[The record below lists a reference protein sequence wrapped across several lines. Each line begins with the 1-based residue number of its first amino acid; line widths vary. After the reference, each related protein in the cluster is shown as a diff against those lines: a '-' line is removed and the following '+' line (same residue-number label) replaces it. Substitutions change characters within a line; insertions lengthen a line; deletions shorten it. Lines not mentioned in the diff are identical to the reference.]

1 MKRGALFFL
10 LAIVQ
15 FSGIAWG
22 FELPSSFDLRNI
34 NGRSYIGPIRDQ
46 GQCGSCW
53 AFGTLASAESVWN
66 RTYDKYDEQAVDFS
80 EAFLVWSLSP
90 LYQDLEG
97 CYGGGM
103 DLPQNDAL
111 IEYGVPLEE
120 AFPYTIDDP
129 GDDLHWDAPRT
140 TFLDW
145 YRIPAGDIETM
156 RRVLYEV
163 GAVTTGVLVEDD
175 FVAYQEG
182 IFENQRTTINH
193 ALPYYSDANHL
204 ISLVGWE
211 DGPGD
216 DGLGYWILRNSWGT
230 DDWGEDGTMRIRYTS
245 ARVALFGSY
254 MTLQEWDG
262 ESVAVEN
269 AGELFAVPWSAG
281 GTFNAHGVDLWGGAA
296 SSVTNRG
303 QIMAQA
309 LSDTE
314 LATARG
320 VYIWGGP
327 EGQVVNEGESVGL
340 AVSGNQQAY
349 AYGICLQGGQID
361 NRGQVV
367 ALAVSET
374 EQAMALGIWAA
385 NGGHSLDIVNDGVI
399 LSAAMGDDMNV
410 AYGIWA
416 DSRAMSRVNNSGRIG
431 AFADDYAIG
440 VLLSGGPAVLV
451 NSGLIEAAPSLFEPD
466 LVSGLS
472 VGVRAASQGTI
483 IRNSGTIKGT
493 SYSIYSSKDTSL
505 ILDTGSNLVG
515 PAAFEGENDVV
526 GLLGTGSEE
535 INFYGVETLVMA
547 GNDWSLSGDSS
558 FDSIQVVRGRL
569 GVDGALAGQT
579 SVLNDGILGGNGFL
593 TGNVISSGTVAPGA
607 SVGHLTID
615 GDLTQTSDAT
625 LEIEIG
631 DGVADRLTVSGTA
644 TLAGTLLLLPDGY
657 ATGGSY
663 TFLDAG
669 AIAGGFDTLASVA
682 VLSFSLNS
690 AADSLS
696 VDVTRNSYLSL
707 ANGHNRGLASNLD
720 GVRATVGD
728 DFGTLLDRLDLSLT
742 QRILNDALASLTP
755 RIHGLTSTV
764 VLGDSQTRLAD
775 LRRHLQQR
783 DPAVVLAHK
792 PEGATTAWVDLLGH
806 YNSYHSDG
814 AYYGARTKLHGLMLG
829 VERTA
834 RSGLTMGL
842 AAAVTES
849 RLKARDSGDDGDID
863 SQQGYLYAAWSNPRS
878 STGVH
883 LNTAV
888 GIGRTRLS
896 ADRHIP
902 FAGRRAESKHDGIL
916 YSATISGGYAMDLAG
931 WTLDPTAGLSF
942 VHLREE
948 SFREKGADSANLRIA
963 SREND
968 SLQSLL
974 GLRLSR
980 DVSVRGFT
988 LTPDL
993 FMEWRHEFDRRTED
1007 LSASLAG
1014 GGGRFATP
1022 GRDLAGDG
1030 LLLGVSLG
1038 AWMSESLYAGLTY
1051 YCDLQSSG
1059 GATSHALNL
1068 KLAASF

>member
-1 MKRGALFFL
+1 MKIRL
-10 LAIVQ
+10 LTCLSVILLCH
-15 FSGIAWG
+15 GIALG
-22 FELPSSFDLRNI
+22 MDLPSSFDLRNI
-34 NGRSYIGPIRDQ
+34 DGRSFIGPVRDQ
-46 GQCGSCW
+46 GACGSCYS
-53 AFGTLASAESVWN
+53 FGALAPAESTWN
-66 RTYDKYDEQAVDFS
+66 RVHGLYDDQAIDLS
-80 EAFLVWSLSP
+80 EAFMVWSLSP
-90 LYQDLEG
+90 LYDGMNGCHGGNIQDP
-97 CYGGGM
+97 M
-103 DLPQNDAL
+103 NAL
-111 IEYGVPLEE
+111 VEYGAPLESD
-120 AFPYTIDDP
+120 FPYTIVDP
-129 GDDLHWDAPRT
+129 GEALHWDAERFT
-140 TFLDW
+140 LLDW
-145 YRIPAGDIETM
+145 YYIPPNDIETTK
-156 RRVLYEV
+156 RVLMNI
-163 GAVTTGVLVEDD
+163 GAVRSSVYVDD
-175 FVAYQEG
+175 PFVNYTDG
-182 IFENQRTTINH
+182 IFENDDTDMTSVV
-193 ALPYYSDANHL
+193 PYYSRSNHA
-204 ISLVGWE
+204 IALVGWN
-211 DGPGD
+211 DASDSG
-216 DGLGYWILRNSWGT
+216 GLGHWILRNSWSSY
-230 DDWGEDGTMRIRYTS
+230 WGEEGYMNIGYTS
-245 ARVALFGSY
+245 AGVARKSSY
-254 MTLQEWDG
+254 MIAAPWDG
-262 ESVAVEN
+262 ESVALDNGGDIE
-269 AGELFAVPWSAG
+269 AVSWSAG
-281 GTFNAHGVDLWGGAA
+281 GTLNAHGVDLWGGAA
-296 SSVTNRG
+296 SSVANRG
-303 QIMAQA
+303 MIMAQA
-309 LSDTE
+309 MSDTE
-314 LATARG
+314 LVTSRG
-320 VYIWGGP
+320 VYLWGGP
-327 EGQVVNEGESVGL
+327 EGQVINEGGIGGL
-340 AVSGNQQAY
+340 AFSETQQAY
-349 AYGICLQGGQID
+349 AYGICLQGGLID
-361 NRGQVV
+361 NSGEVA
-367 ALAVSET
+367 ALAVSAAD
-374 EQAMALGIWAA
+374 QAMAFGIWAA
-385 NGGHSLDIVNDGVI
+385 NGGQPLEIYNSGSI
-399 LSAAMGDDMNV
+399 LSVAMGNDLNA
-410 AYGIWA
+410 AYGILA
-416 DSRAMSRVNNSGRIG
+416 DSRTNTVIKNSGHVG
-431 AFADDYAIG
+431 AFGDDYAVG
-440 VLLSGGPAVLV
+440 VLLGGEAALLQNTGV
-451 NSGLIEAAPSLFEPD
+451 IEAGTSYFEPE
-466 LVSGLS
+466 LVSGLN
-472 VGVRAASQGTI
+472 VGVLALAPTTIHNFGTI
-483 IRNSGTIKGT
+483 SGS
-493 SYSIYSSKDTSL
+493 SYSIVAIDNTLL
-505 ILDTGSNLVG
+505 ILETGSDLIG

-569 GVDGALAGQT
+569 DIDGALAGAT

-593 TGNVISSGTVAPGA
+593 TGNVTSSGTVAPGA

-669 AIAGGFDTLASVA
+669 AIAGGFDTLSSAA
-682 VLSFSLNS
+682 VLSYSLSS

-696 VDVTRNSYLSL
+696 LDVTRNSYLSL

-742 QRILNDALASLTP
+742 QPLLNDAMASLTP

-783 DPAVVLAHK
+783 DPATLLAQK

-806 YNSYHSDG
+806 YNSYRSDG

-834 RSGLTMGL
+834 RSGLTLGL

-849 RLKARDSGDDGDID
+849 RLKARDSGDDGEID
-863 SQQGYLYAAWSNPRS
+863 SQQGYLYAAWRNPRS

-883 LNTAV
+883 LNSAV
-888 GIGRTRLS
+888 GIGRTQLS

-948 SFREKGADSANLRIA
+948 GFREKGADSANLRIA
-963 SREND
+963 SRDND

-1014 GGGRFATP
+1014 GGDRFDTP
-1022 GRDLAGDG
+1022 GRDLAGDA
-1030 LLLGVSLG
+1030 LLLGTSLRARISDNLYG
-1038 AWMSESLYAGLTY
+1038 SLSYDCT
-1051 YCDLQSSG
+1051 LQNNT
-1059 GATSHALNL
+1059 ATGHALGL
-1068 KLAASF
+1068 KIALIF

>member
-1 MKRGALFFL
+1 MKRGALIFL

-80 EAFLVWSLSP
+80 EAFLVWSMSP
-90 LYQDLEG
+90 LYEDLEG

-111 IEYGVPLEE
+111 IKYGVPLEE

-129 GDDLHWDAPRT
+129 GDDLRWDAPRT

-175 FVAYQEG
+175 FAAYQEG

-211 DGPGD
+211 DEPGD
-216 DGLGYWILRNSWGT
+216 GGLGYWILRNSW
-230 DDWGEDGTMRIRYTS
+230 DSEWGEDGNIRIRYTS

-254 MTLQEWDG
+254 MTLQEWTG
-262 ESVAVEN
+262 ESVELEN
-269 AGELFAVPWSAG
+269 DGEISAIPWSAG
-281 GTFNAHGVDLWGGAA
+281 GTLNAHGVDLWSGAA

-327 EGQVVNEGESVGL
+327 EGQVVNEGEIVGL

-349 AYGICLQGGQID
+349 AYGICLQGGQVD

-399 LSAAMGDDMNV
+399 LSAAMGDDINV

-451 NSGLIEAAPSLFEPD
+451 NSGLIEAAPSLFETD

-493 SYSIYSSKDTSL
+493 AYSIYSSKDTSL
-505 ILDTGSNLVG
+505 ILETGSDLIG

-535 INFYGVETLVMA
+535 INFYGVETLVM
-547 GNDWSLSGDSS
+547 GGDDWTLSGDSS
-558 FDSIQVVRGRL
+558 FDFIQVVHGRL
-569 GVDGALAGQT
+569 GVDGALAGAT
-579 SVLNDGILGGNGFL
+579 SVLNDGILGGNGSL
-593 TGNVISSGTVAPGA
+593 TGNVTTSGTVAPGT

-615 GDLTQTSDAT
+615 GDLTQTANAT

-669 AIAGGFDTLASVA
+669 TIAGGFDTLASAA
-682 VLSFSLNS
+682 VLSFSLSS

-720 GVRATVGD
+720 GVRATAGD
-728 DFGTLLDRLDLSLT
+728 DFGTLLDRLVLSLT
-742 QRILNDALASLTP
+742 QPLLNTAMASLTP

-764 VLGDSQTRLAD
+764 LLGDSQTRLAD
-775 LRRHLQQR
+775 LRRHLQQH
-783 DPAVVLAHK
+783 DPAALLAQK

-806 YNSYHSDG
+806 YNSYRSDG
-814 AYYGARTKLHGLMLG
+814 AYYGARTNLHGLMLG

-834 RSGLTMGL
+834 RSGLTLGL

-849 RLKARDSGDDGDID
+849 RLKARDSGDDGEID
-863 SQQGYLYAAWSNPRS
+863 SQQGYLYAAWRNPRS

-916 YSATISGGYAMDLAG
+916 YSATISGGYAMNLGG

-948 SFREKGADSANLRIA
+948 SFREKGADSANLSLA
-963 SREND
+963 TREND
-968 SLQSLL
+968 SFQSLM

-993 FMEWRHEFDRRTED
+993 FMEWRHEFDRRTEG

-1014 GGGRFATP
+1014 GGDRFDTP
-1022 GRDLAGDG
+1022 GRDMAGDA
-1030 LLLGVSLG
+1030 LLLGTSVRARISDNFYGSL
-1038 AWMSESLYAGLTY
+1038 SYDCT
-1051 YCDLQSSG
+1051 LQSNT
-1059 GATSHALNL
+1059 ATGHALGL
-1068 KLAASF
+1068 KIALIF